1 MSCLPKVIFDH
12 ACMHALDQFTGRKLF
27 KRTPL
32 CVAPISVDRQLDLG
46 ELESANDLFKL
57 GAEARVV
64 KIYQTD
70 EFSLQGDKSLDSN
83 GTQDNIGKIPSPH
96 GRASSS

>member
-1 MSCLPKVIFDH
+1 
-12 ACMHALDQFTGRKLF
+12 MHALDQFTGRNLF

-70 EFSLQGDKSLDSN
+70 AFSLQGDKSLDSN
-83 GTQDNIGKIPSPH
+83 GTQDNLGKIPSPH